1 MTVTNRKIDGKILY
15 FEIGPSGV
23 QVEIDKKEYDKKL
36 GKQIKDFKSS
46 QKKAGGGTVKKSN
59 FVARRMTLGSIPK
72 IIDESKI
79 IEIPTPS
86 FVSRRMQF
94 KKKSK

>member
-1 MTVTNRKIDGKILY
+1 MAK
-15 FEIGPSGV
+15 
-23 QVEIDKKEYDKKL
+23 
-36 GKQIKDFKSS
+36 
-46 QKKAGGGTVKKSN
+46 KKSN
-59 FVARRMTLGSIPK
+59 FVARRITLGSIPK